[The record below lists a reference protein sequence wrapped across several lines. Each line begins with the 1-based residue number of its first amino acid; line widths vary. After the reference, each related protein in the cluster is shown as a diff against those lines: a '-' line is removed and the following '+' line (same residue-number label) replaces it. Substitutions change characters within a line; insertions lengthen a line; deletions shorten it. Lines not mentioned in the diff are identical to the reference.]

1 MQERQYA
8 STGRKF
14 NYIYTCTVTQQ
25 NTLTVQNAV
34 VRAVARLWFSIHEH
48 NYRRAKASEL
58 VPLGRFRLWE
68 LKQVIQNVVW
78 FYKLLKHLMRKYQFL
93 VMETEG
99 CM

>member
-1 MQERQYA
+1 MRERQY
-8 STGRKF
+8 SSNGRNF
-14 NYIYTCTVTQQ
+14 NCIYTCTVTQE
-25 NTLTVQNAV
+25 NILTVQNAL
-34 VRAVARLWFSIHEH
+34 VRAVERLWFPVYEH

-58 VPLGRFRLWE
+58 VRFGQFRLWE

-78 FYKLLKHLMRKYQFL
+78 LYKLLKHLMRKYQFL

>member
-14 NYIYTCTVTQQ
+14 NCIYTFTVTQQ
-25 NTLTVQNAV
+25 NTLTVQNGL
-34 VRAVARLWFSIHEH
+34 VRAVERLWFSVSEH

-58 VPLGRFRLWE
+58 LRFGRFILWE
-68 LKQVIQNVVW
+68 LKQVIQDVVW
-78 FYKLLKHLMRKYQFL
+78 LYKLLKHLMRKYQFL

>member
-1 MQERQYA
+1 VQERQYV

-14 NYIYTCTVTQQ
+14 NFIYTCTVTQQ
-25 NTLTVQNAV
+25 NTLTVENV
-34 VRAVARLWFSIHEH
+34 LVRTVERLWFSVYEH

-58 VPLGRFRLWE
+58 VRFGRLRLWE

-78 FYKLLKHLMRKYQFL
+78 LYKLLKHLMRKYQFL